1 MGWRYFL
8 IAMGGISLIEFFIR
22 FICFTIFE
30 SPKYLMGKGRDEDAV
45 KVIHEVAR
53 RNGKGST
60 RTSLSHI
67 SILITVH

>member
-22 FICFTIFE
+22 FVLFTIFE
-30 SPKYLMGKGRDEDAV
+30 SPKYLMGKGQDEEAV

-53 RNGKGST
+53 RNGKEST
-60 RTSLSHI
+60 RTSPLS
-67 SILITVH
+67 SLITTH